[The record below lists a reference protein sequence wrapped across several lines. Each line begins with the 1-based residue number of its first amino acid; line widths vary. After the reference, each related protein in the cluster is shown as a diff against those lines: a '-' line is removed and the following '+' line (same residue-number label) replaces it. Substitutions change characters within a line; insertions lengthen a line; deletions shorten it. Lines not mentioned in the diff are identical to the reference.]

1 MTIIFKNLPYMKTK
15 HFLFVILTLLMSL
28 SACSSDDSDSIFN
41 HDLDNTVWLREKTT
55 IDDQIDYLEGII
67 FSDGYFQSVALDK
80 KTGGVLRVNF
90 SYKYLHDKLG
100 ERILLFNDKPDK
112 SKGKG
117 ISMKK
122 GVIFFNG
129 YKYYQKVI

>member
-1 MTIIFKNLPYMKTK
+1 MIINNLSYMKTK

-41 HDLDNTVWLREKTT
+41 NDLDNTVWLKEKTT
-55 IDDQIDYLEGII
+55 IDDQREYLQGII
-67 FSDGYFQSVALDK
+67 FSDGYFQSVSLDK
-80 KTGGVLRVNF
+80 KTGGVLRVNS
-90 SYKYLHDKLG
+90 SYKYLHDKSG

-112 SKGKG
+112 SKGSG
-117 ISMKK
+117 IDFKY
-122 GVIFFNG
+122 GAIFFNG